1 MKSFVLFS
9 SREESHSITEKEFEK
24 WTKGEFPFVQKDSEK
39 TRYYATC
46 PECENPIQIRGLYGN
61 SKKYG
66 AHAGKDVDGLNPFN
80 YENYIYC
87 PRSVQGRRIP
97 KETRKKTTS
106 PKDITIYNVI
116 RDNFDLIIEF
126 AKKHLGY
133 YISDDSAKECLRYY
147 YALEGWLYPHSTV
160 NNIPFILFYIQSG
173 FNPYGLWIRK
183 GSLLEKAILKSK
195 DLKLEI
201 VDGKAGAYY
210 SKLLPNSKKFMA
222 LTMMVW
228 SHEFAENENGEL
240 HESVN
245 LQICKN
251 ISDDPERYKWE
262 ELVEQKIEIPEAEF
276 VKFINSSHKYRNEE
290 LVEYA
295 RQLMPPLEL
304 DQNGQE
310 S

>member
-9 SREESHSITEKEFEK
+9 SREEPHSITEKEFEK

-116 RDNFDLIIEF
+116 QMCRKTPSFSYGDIRHVHQI
-126 AKKHLGY
+126 
-133 YISDDSAKECLRYY
+133 
-147 YALEGWLYPHSTV
+147 YA
-160 NNIPFILFYIQSG
+160 
-173 FNPYGLWIRK
+173 NPTR
-183 GSLLEKAILKSK
+183 SHQAI
-195 DLKLEI
+195 
-201 VDGKAGAYY
+201 Y
-210 SKLLPNSKKFMA
+210 
-222 LTMMVW
+222 
-228 SHEFAENENGEL
+228 
-240 HESVN
+240 
-245 LQICKN
+245 
-251 ISDDPERYKWE
+251 
-262 ELVEQKIEIPEAEF
+262 
-276 VKFINSSHKYRNEE
+276 
-290 LVEYA
+290 
-295 RQLMPPLEL
+295 
-304 DQNGQE
+304 
-310 S
+310 

>member
-1 MKSFVLFS
+1 M
-9 SREESHSITEKEFEK
+9 
-24 WTKGEFPFVQKDSEK
+24 
-39 TRYYATC
+39 
-46 PECENPIQIRGLYGN
+46 
-61 SKKYG
+61 
-66 AHAGKDVDGLNPFN
+66 
-80 YENYIYC
+80 
-87 PRSVQGRRIP
+87 
-97 KETRKKTTS
+97 
-106 PKDITIYNVI
+106 
-116 RDNFDLIIEF
+116 
-126 AKKHLGY
+126 
-133 YISDDSAKECLRYY
+133 
-147 YALEGWLYPHSTV
+147 
-160 NNIPFILFYIQSG
+160 
-173 FNPYGLWIRK
+173 
-183 GSLLEKAILKSK
+183 LEKAILKSK

-245 LQICKN
+245 LEICKN

-290 LVEYA
+290 LVGYA

-304 DQNGQE
+304 GQNRQGV
-310 S
+310 